1 MILWCSSARFFDEDE
16 KCITLK
22 EVYIGF
28 ALKSLI
34 FVLV

>member
-1 MILWCSSARFFDEDE
+1 MTLCCSSANFFDEDE

-28 ALKSLI
+28 TFERLI
-34 FVLV
+34 NVLV